1 MPHDDP
7 YMTETDTDISAQ
19 KYRAPALEKG
29 LDVLELLAAQKR
41 PMTLSQISGELGRS
55 VSELFRM
62 VQVLEARGYVAS
74 SSQGDGLELTNRL
87 FSLGLSRGPS
97 QNLLLSALPLMQALS
112 DRTRQSC
119 HLAIASEDQIVVI
132 ARIEAPGDLGF
143 SVRVGYQRPI
153 VHVTSGILLYAFHSP
168 RNKLEWAK
176 RLSSGESTDDWRAF
190 EAASVEARA
199 KGFMQ
204 SASEFVA
211 GVIDIACP
219 VFNDAGIIA
228 ALTIPH
234 LQSRTSA
241 SLEFSLEALKSTA
254 AELSVC
260 LGASKDLTI

>member
-1 MPHDDP
+1 MPDDHAL
-7 YMTETDTDISAQ
+7 TDADRSAL

-29 LDVLELLAAQKR
+29 LDVLELLASQKR
-41 PMTLSQISGELGRS
+41 PLTLSQISGELGRS

-74 SSQGDGLELTNRL
+74 APQGEGLELTNKL

-97 QNLLLSALPLMQALS
+97 QNLLLSALPLMQDLS
-112 DRTRQSC
+112 ERTRQSC
-119 HLAIASEDQIVVI
+119 HLAIASENQIVVI

-153 VHVTSGILLYAFHSP
+153 VHVTSGILLYAYQSP
-168 RNKLEWAK
+168 RNKIEWAR
-176 RLSSGESTDDWRAF
+176 RLSSGESTDDWRSF
-190 EAASVEARA
+190 EAASIDARS
-199 KGFMQ
+199 KGYMQ
-204 SASEFVA
+204 SPSEFVA

-219 VFNDAGIIA
+219 VFNDVGIIA

-241 SLEFSLEALKSTA
+241 SLDSSLEALKAAA
-254 AELSVC
+254 AELSNA
-260 LGASKDLTI
+260 LGAVSGQAN